1 MSLFR
6 VKYTPA
12 VEIGLSK
19 KSAESEVVL
28 CRSGQDERTWSAS
41 EYKDD
46 FFWLSV
52 LYADL
57 IPGIKS

>member
-46 FFWLSV
+46 FF
-52 LYADL
+52 
-57 IPGIKS
+57 